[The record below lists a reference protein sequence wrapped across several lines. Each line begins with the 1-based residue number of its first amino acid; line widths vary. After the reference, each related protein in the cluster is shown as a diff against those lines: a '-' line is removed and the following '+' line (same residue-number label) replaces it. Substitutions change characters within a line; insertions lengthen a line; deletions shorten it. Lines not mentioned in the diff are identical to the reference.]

1 VIKLTSSAQTLPT
14 LRPMEGYFDIAFSPA
29 ARRHQRRRGSFE
41 QYQAAASEPVPE
53 GLGDDE
59 ATFLGLRDSVYL
71 ASVGPDGWPYVQ
83 HRGGPPG
90 FPGV

>member
-1 VIKLTSSAQTLPT
+1 MKLTSSAQTLPT
-14 LRPMEGYFDIAFSPA
+14 LGPMEGYFDIAFSPA

-41 QYQAAASEPVPE
+41 QYQAASEPVPE